1 MKKKVIGLMIVLSLA
16 VTSLVGCGN
25 NTTSADVPA
34 GNAGNTVESTADTSD
49 ASDSTTVEGETGKV
63 YYLNFK
69 PEVEDIWQEIAA
81 EYTAETGVEVQV
93 VTAAGGNYELTLRAE
108 MLKTDAPTLFQ
119 INGPVGYQ
127 SWKDYCM
134 DLSGTDLY
142 SWLLDKS
149 LAVTDG
155 DGVYGI
161 PYVVEGYGIIYNQ
174 SIMDAYFSL
183 ANKTTDVNSV
193 DQINNFETLKAVVED
208 MQANKE
214 ALGIQGVFASTSFAS
229 GEDWRWQTHLAN
241 LPIYYEF
248 KEKGISD
255 AAEIDFTYADNFKN
269 IFDLYINNSTI
280 PGTLVGSKSVNDSMA
295 EFALGQCAM
304 VQNGNWGWGQ
314 ISGVDGNII
323 TEDQVKFLP
332 IYTGVEGEES
342 QGLCTGTE
350 NFFCVN
356 NNATEADKAATVAFV
371 EWLFSSDKGKD
382 YVTNQLGFIAPFSTF
397 SEAEMPS
404 DPLAKEVIAYMA
416 DTSLSSVSWNFTAF
430 PSQEFKNGFGADLL
444 QYVHGKEDWSEVTAN
459 VISSWAFEK
468 ELAAQSE

>member
-1 MKKKVIGLMIVLSLA
+1 MKKRVVSLMLVVALA

-25 NTTSADVPA
+25 NVANTEENVTTNVMEE
-34 GNAGNTVESTADTSD
+34 TEEEEVVEAEQGS
-49 ASDSTTVEGETGKV
+49 V

-81 EYTAETGVEVQV
+81 SYTAETGIEVV
-93 VTAAGGNYELTLRAE
+93 VTTAAGGTYESTLKAE
-108 MLKTDAPTLFQ
+108 MAKNDAPTLFQ

-142 SWLLDKS
+142 SWLLDPS
-149 LAVTDG
+149 LAVTEG
-155 DGVYGI
+155 EGVYGI
-161 PYVVEGYGIIYNQ
+161 PYVVEGYGIIYNEG
-174 SIMDAYFSL
+174 IMNAYFAL
-183 ANKTTDVNSV
+183 ENKATDVTSM
-193 DQINNFETLKAVVED
+193 DDINNFEILKAVVED

-214 ALGIQGVFASTSFAS
+214 ALEIEGVFASTSFAS

-248 KEKGISD
+248 AEKGISD
-255 AAEIDFTYADNFKN
+255 AAEIDFSYAENFKN
-269 IFDLYINNSTI
+269 IFDLYLQNSTV
-280 PGTLVGSKSVNDSMA
+280 PATLVGSKTVNDSMA

-314 ISGVDGNII
+314 ISGVDGNVV

-332 IYTGVEGEES
+332 IYTGVEGEEK

-356 NNATEADKAATVAFV
+356 EKASDADKAATIAFV
-371 EWLFSSDKGKD
+371 EWLFSSDMGKD
-382 YVTNQLGFIAPFSTF
+382 YVTNSLGFIAPFNTF
-397 SEAEMPS
+397 AADETPT
-404 DPLAKEVIAYMA
+404 DPLAKEIIAYMA
-416 DTSLSSVSWNFTAF
+416 NSSLTSVAWNFTAF
-430 PSQEFKNGFGADLL
+430 PSQEFKNAFGGDLL
-444 QYVHGKEDWSEVTAN
+444 QYAQDKISWDDVETN
-459 VISSWAFEK
+459 VVESWASEK
-468 ELAAQSE
+468 ALAATAE